1 MSEHEPRI
9 HCPEPLSTGSH
20 YSLTGDRHHHVA
32 RVLRLKAGDRL
43 TVFDGNGGE
52 YSAIIE
58 DVRRASTTLATGE
71 FRDVERESPLH
82 IRLAQGIGR
91 GERTDFAIQKAVEL
105 GVASIVPLLTTRGV
119 VRLDARRAERRRA
132 HWQGIIVHACQQCG
146 RNRLPPVHPVVAF
159 EEWLQDHRDD
169 GLGVMLDSTAG
180 RSLEQVEYQA
190 GIITVLV
197 GPEGGLDDRER
208 DAAYGAGFQGAR
220 LGPRVLRT
228 ETAAIAAVT
237 AIQSLWGDL

>member
-9 HCPEPLSTGSH
+9 YCPEPLSAGGH
-20 YSLTGDRHHHVA
+20 YTLTGDRHHHVA
-32 RVLRLKAGDRL
+32 RVLRLKAGAAL

-52 YSAIIE
+52 YSAVIE
-58 DVRRASTTLATGE
+58 DVQRASTSLATGE
-71 FRDVERESPLH
+71 FRDVERESPLR

-119 VRLDARRAERRRA
+119 VRLDAQRAERRHA
-132 HWQGIIVHACQQCG
+132 HWQSIVVHACQQCG

-159 EEWLQDHRDD
+159 EEWLQDGRDD
-169 GLGVMLDSTAG
+169 GLDVMLDPAAE
-180 RSLEQVEYQA
+180 RSLEEIGYESGV
-190 GIITVLV
+190 ITVLV

-208 DAAYGAGFQGAR
+208 DRAHAAGFRGAR

-228 ETAAIAAVT
+228 ETAAIAAIS

>member
-9 HCPEPLSTGSH
+9 YCPEPLSAGGH
-20 YSLTGDRHHHVA
+20 YTLTGDRHHHVA
-32 RVLRLKAGDRL
+32 RVLRLKAGAAL

-52 YSAIIE
+52 YSAVIE
-58 DVRRASTTLATGE
+58 DVQRASTSLATGE
-71 FRDVERESPLH
+71 FRDVERESPLR

-119 VRLDARRAERRRA
+119 VRLDAQRAERRHA
-132 HWQGIIVHACQQCG
+132 HWQSIVVHACQQCG

-159 EEWLQDHRDD
+159 EEWLRDGRDD
-169 GLGVMLDSTAG
+169 GLDVMLDPAAE
-180 RSLEQVEYQA
+180 RSLEEIGYESGV
-190 GIITVLV
+190 ITVLV

-208 DAAYGAGFQGAR
+208 DRAHAAGFRGAR

-228 ETAAIAAVT
+228 ETAAIAAIS